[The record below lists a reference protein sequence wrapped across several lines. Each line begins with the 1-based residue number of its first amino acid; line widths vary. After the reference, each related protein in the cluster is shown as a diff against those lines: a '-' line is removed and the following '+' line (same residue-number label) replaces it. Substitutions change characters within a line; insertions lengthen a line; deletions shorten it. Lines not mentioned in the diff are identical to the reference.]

1 MNVTS
6 TPRAANP
13 PAHLHLEQLGK
24 RYPGASG
31 LAVADVSLDITAG
44 EFVCLV
50 GASGCGK
57 STLLRILAG
66 FDSATTGSVTV
77 GGDPIAGPGPDR
89 GVVFQDYGLFPW
101 LTVAENIAY
110 GPKQARLARADIR
123 ETVDRCLDTVGLT
136 RMRDAFPHQLSGG
149 MQQRVAIA
157 RVLANRPA
165 VLLMDEPFGAL
176 DALTRASMQAELK
189 RIHAETGVT
198 VVFITHS
205 IDEAVYLADRVV
217 VMTGGT
223 AHGNA
228 GHVRQIIDI
237 DLPAER
243 DTTAPEFND
252 YKRRIDALVHESD
265 DRAA

>member
-1 MNVTS
+1 MKIYS
-6 TPRAANP
+6 TGRRPHR
-13 PAHLHLEQLGK
+13 PAHIRIEHLGK
-24 RYPGASG
+24 RYPGADG
-31 LAVADVSLDITAG
+31 FAVDDVGLDITAG
-44 EFVCLV
+44 EFVCVV

-57 STLLRILAG
+57 STVLRILAG
-66 FDSATTGSVTV
+66 FESATTGSATV
-77 GGDPIAGPGPDR
+77 GGEPITGPGPDR

-110 GPKQARLARADIR
+110 GPKQARLTRAEVR
-123 ETVDRCLDTVGLT
+123 EITDRCLATVGLT
-136 RMRDAFPHQLSGG
+136 RMRNSFPHQLSGG

-176 DALTRASMQAELK
+176 DALTRSTMQVELK
-189 RIHAETGVT
+189 RIHGETGVT

-217 VMTGGT
+217 VMAGGSAHGT
-223 AHGNA
+223 A
-228 GHVRQIIDI
+228 GHIREILDI
-237 DLPAER
+237 GLPAER

-252 YKRRIDALVHESD
+252 YKRRIDALVHEGNE
-265 DRAA
+265 RAA

>member
-1 MNVTS
+1 M
-6 TPRAANP
+6 
-13 PAHLHLEQLGK
+13 
-24 RYPGASG
+24 
-31 LAVADVSLDITAG
+31 DITAG
-44 EFVCLV
+44 EFVCVV
-50 GASGCGK
+50 GASGGGK

-66 FDSATTGSVTV
+66 FESPTTGSVTV
-77 GGDPIAGPGPDR
+77 GDEPITGPGPDR

-110 GPKQARLARADIR
+110 GPKQARLTRADVR
-123 ETVDRCLDTVGLT
+123 ETTERCLATVGLA

-176 DALTRASMQAELK
+176 DALTRSAMQAELK
-189 RIHAETGVT
+189 RIHRETGVT

-217 VMTGGT
+217 VMAGGS

-228 GHVRQIIDI
+228 GHVRQILDI

-252 YKRRIDALVHESD
+252 YKRRVDALVHQGNE
-265 DRAA
+265 RAA